1 MTEKTVSGKT
11 FRATCA
17 SPDAALA
24 HALEPLWCEDQKG
37 PEARGHPRVAARLL
51 RALEADGAAGRRAA
65 SPPAPTPSREN
76 GTRLGRLFFYY

>member
-1 MTEKTVSGKT
+1 MTEKTFRETET

-37 PEARGHPRVAARLL
+37 PEARGHPRVSARLL
-51 RALEADGAAGRRAA
+51 RALEADGAAGDARVAA
-65 SPPAPTPSREN
+65 DATPSREN